1 VTLEPRSRPA
11 KLPGAFRNRESLPA
25 DQQVPEAAKEH
36 FPHCRQF
43 KGPAKNLV
51 KAVRD
56 EVRGGAARSGR
67 GFEQQMTVL
76 TMQYQQGHF
85 VVSGSD
91 MEPIKFKT
99 RREAR
104 NWCIRH
110 YPGSP
115 IRDSRRVERPKRNT
129 RTAGGG

>member
-1 VTLEPRSRPA
+1 MTFEHACEVSLGGLAQDEEP
-11 KLPGAFRNRESLPA
+11 G
-25 DQQVPEAAKEH
+25 
-36 FPHCRQF
+36 
-43 KGPAKNLV
+43 
-51 KAVRD
+51 
-56 EVRGGAARSGR
+56 VRGGAARG
-67 GFEQQMTVL
+67 GGGLEQQMTVL
-76 TMQYQQGHF
+76 TMRYQQGHF

-115 IRDSRRVERPKRNT
+115 IRDSRRLERP
-129 RTAGGG
+129 RTQRTHSVGG

>member
-1 VTLEPRSRPA
+1 
-11 KLPGAFRNRESLPA
+11 
-25 DQQVPEAAKEH
+25 
-36 FPHCRQF
+36 
-43 KGPAKNLV
+43 
-51 KAVRD
+51 
-56 EVRGGAARSGR
+56 
-67 GFEQQMTVL
+67 MTVL
-76 TMQYQQGHF
+76 TMRYQQGHF

-104 NWCIRH
+104 NWCIRY

-129 RTAGGG
+129 RTAGGWVGRNAQSDAWLSITSLCE